1 MGDYYQIVE
10 NIYLDNNFPSIN
22 RLYKLVK
29 EANIPVSRKFVQ
41 TFLDEQT
48 EKQLL
53 QTQIKNHPEGHIVSN
68 YLNEIWQMDIFDY
81 SKFFESNNKYK
92 YMLVCID
99 VFSRK
104 AYIEPM
110 LDKSSETA
118 ATTLKVILLEAKTT
132 PKIITCD
139 TDAAYEGKAF
149 QQLLSE
155 EKIVLDR
162 VVVGDHHALGII
174 DRFART
180 LKIIL
185 SKIFIRTK
193 STRWINKIENV
204 VNVYNKTPHSGI
216 LDLTPND
223 ANKPENQPILKKL
236 NYEKR
241 QANKQ
246 VSDLKPTDKVRIYIG
261 NFLNKKSE
269 PVWSDEVYQVQNLR
283 SNKVKLYGID
293 KYFLRQNLLKIPF
306 SSTSTPA
313 NVIRQTPK
321 YTNQI

>member
-1 MGDYYQIVE
+1 MDYYQNVE
-10 NIYLDNNFPSIN
+10 NIYLENNFPSTN
-22 RLYKLVK
+22 RLYKLVQ

-53 QTQIKNHPEGHIVSN
+53 QTQIKKHPEGHIVSN

-92 YMLVCID
+92 YMLVCVD

-104 AYIEPM
+104 AYVEPM
-110 LDKSSETA
+110 VEKSSETV
-118 ATTLKVILLEAKTT
+118 ATTLKVIILKAKHS

-139 TDAAYEGKAF
+139 TDGAYEGKPF
-149 QQLLSE
+149 QQLLLE

-180 LKIIL
+180 LKLIL

-193 STRWINKIENV
+193 STRWIDKIENV
-204 VNVYNKTPHSGI
+204 INVYNKTPHSGI

-223 ANKPENQPILKKL
+223 ANKPENQSILKKL

-246 VSDLKPTDKVRIYIG
+246 VSDLKPTDKVRVYIG
-261 NFLNKKSE
+261 NFLKK
-269 PVWSDEVYQVQNLR
+269 V
-283 SNKVKLYGID
+283 
-293 KYFLRQNLLKIPF
+293 
-306 SSTSTPA
+306 
-313 NVIRQTPK
+313 
-321 YTNQI
+321 